1 MKYVILVF
9 SLALLI
15 LLISE
20 FNDRTT
26 ELNRLSDEKVVV
38 ETQLASNEG
47 TKAALEEQ
55 ITYATSE
62 AAVVKWAHESGHM
75 VQKDENPVVPI
86 GVAPVT
92 PTPTPQPVIIPTE
105 VANWQLWL
113 SLFIKPS
120 SP

>member
-15 LLISE
+15 LLVSE

-38 ETQLASNEG
+38 ETELTSREE
-47 TKAALEEQ
+47 TKAALEGE
-55 ITYATSE
+55 IAYATSE
-62 AAVVKWAHESGHM
+62 AAAAEWARESGHM
-75 VQKDENPVVPI
+75 VQKDEHAVVPV

-92 PTPTPQPVIIPTE
+92 PTPTPQPVVTPTK